1 MCLLNDIKSTKE
13 KFGNN
18 SSTKKCK
25 KSFQGK
31 TNPCE
36 QNVSF
41 FVWKIKETL
50 GVFQLNQNSIPDI
63 IKWFFKG
70 IEFPHFPRK
79 FNCLFEQ
86 RKFQWNE

>member
-31 TNPCE
+31 KNPCE
-36 QNVSF
+36 QNV
-41 FVWKIKETL
+41 
-50 GVFQLNQNSIPDI
+50 
-63 IKWFFKG
+63 
-70 IEFPHFPRK
+70 
-79 FNCLFEQ
+79 LFLCE
-86 RKFQWNE
+86 N

>member
-31 TNPCE
+31 KNPCE
-36 QNVSF
+36 QNVLF
-41 FVWKIKETL
+41 LCEKL
-50 GVFQLNQNSIPDI
+50 
-63 IKWFFKG
+63 
-70 IEFPHFPRK
+70 RK
-79 FNCLFEQ
+79 LLAYFN
-86 RKFQWNE
+86 